1 MPVYVRG
8 VRIDNV
14 FWELPFNGVQQLYR
28 LHGSFAIV
36 VVGLSVYY
44 GECLE
49 EFKLVMINFTMILAD
64 RYVSIRRERLY
75 SEPLDHRSHRNFAI
89 RLVTL
94 RRPRLETRHPP
105 RNLPV
110 LL

>member
-1 MPVYVRG
+1 MYLLG
-8 VRIDNV
+8 IRIDDI
-14 FWELPFNGVQQLYR
+14 FWELEFNVVQQLYV
-28 LHGSFAIV
+28 LYGWLAV
-36 VVGLSVYY
+36 VIGLSVYY

-94 RRPRLETRHPP
+94 RRPRLETRRPS
-105 RNLPV
+105 RTLPV